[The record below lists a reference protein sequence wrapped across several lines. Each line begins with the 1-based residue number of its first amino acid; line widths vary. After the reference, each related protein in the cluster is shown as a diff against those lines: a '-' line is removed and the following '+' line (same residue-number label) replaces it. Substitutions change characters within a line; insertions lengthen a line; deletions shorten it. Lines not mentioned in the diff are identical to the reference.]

1 MPSRIATCLIAL
13 ALGMFAGVIFTA
25 SHQASVE
32 MAGIPV
38 PWGIIAAIGLT
49 SALLTGLRLVFGTR
63 IVPGFTAG
71 GLLLAAGILA
81 LPSPGGS
88 ILVPDSIA
96 GYVWSLSPAI
106 IAAIVLGVP
115 NPRPNLPLN
124 PPLNPPPNPPPN
136 LPANPPP
143 RVSPS
148 SAAKIVSTPASKG
161 SDLP

>member
-13 ALGMFAGVIFTA
+13 ALGAFAGVIFTA
-25 SHQASVE
+25 SHQASIE
-32 MAGIPV
+32 MAGLPV
-38 PWGIIAAIGLT
+38 PWGIIAAIVLT
-49 SALLTGLRLVFGTR
+49 SALLAGLRLVFGTR
-63 IVPGFTAG
+63 IVPGFTAA

-115 NPRPNLPLN
+115 NLR
-124 PPLNPPPNPPPN
+124 
-136 LPANPPP
+136 ANPP
-143 RVSPS
+143 SKS
-148 SAAKIVSTPASKG
+148 SSESASKG
-161 SDLP
+161 VPKFGG

>member
-13 ALGMFAGVIFTA
+13 ALGVFAGIIFTA
-25 SHQASVE
+25 SHQASIE
-32 MAGIPV
+32 IAGVPV
-38 PWGIIAAIGLT
+38 PWGIIAAIVLT

-63 IVPGFTAG
+63 IVPGFTAA
-71 GLLLAAGILA
+71 GLLLTAGILA

-115 NPRPNLPLN
+115 NLRANPRPNLP
-124 PPLNPPPNPPPN
+124 PN
-136 LPANPPP
+136 LPP

-148 SAAKIVSTPASKG
+148 SAARVIDNPASKG

>member
-13 ALGMFAGVIFTA
+13 VLGAFAGVIFTA
-25 SHQASVE
+25 SHQASIE
-32 MAGIPV
+32 MAGVPV
-38 PWGIIAAIGLT
+38 PWGILTAIVLT

-63 IVPGFTAG
+63 IVPGFAAG

-115 NPRPNLPLN
+115 NLRPNLR
-124 PPLNPPPNPPPN
+124 
-136 LPANPPP
+136 ANPPP

-148 SAAKIVSTPASKG
+148 SAAKIGPTTASKG

>member
-1 MPSRIATCLIAL
+1 MPSRITICLIAL

-32 MAGIPV
+32 MAGVPV
-38 PWGIIAAIGLT
+38 PWGIIAAIVLT

-115 NPRPNLPLN
+115 NLRANPRPNLP
-124 PPLNPPPNPPPN
+124 PN
-136 LPANPPP
+136 LPP

-148 SAAKIVSTPASKG
+148 SAARVIDNPASKG